1 MKIILKWRQDENKK
15 HIYFLIVFFINKTL
29 FSQDNKFKIEDY
41 KKIGRTEFLEIQ
53 KTNPKVEHKSK

>member
-1 MKIILKWRQDENKK
+1 MKTKNIFI
-15 HIYFLIVFFINKTL
+15 FLIVFFINNAL

-53 KTNPKVEHKSK
+53 KTNPKVKHKSK